1 MFGKN
6 KGEDP
11 FFGRTHSGETLAKMR
26 VARGTTIY
34 VYSTD
39 KSTLINTFGSTREAA
54 EYFNCRHKTI
64 MKHVK
69 NEVIFQNQWILSIFK
84 DLSASSKGTLDN
96 D

>member
-6 KGEDP
+6 KGENP
-11 FFGRTHSGETLAKMR
+11 FFRRTHSEETLAKMR

-39 KSTLINTFGSTREAA
+39 KSTLVNTFSSAREAA
-54 EYFNCRHKTI
+54 EYFNCRHKII
-64 MKHVK
+64 MKYVK
-69 NEVIFQNQWILSIFK
+69 NKKLFQDQWILSIFE
-84 DLSASSKGTLDN
+84 DSSASSKGTSDN